1 MKFYIKN
8 FFSKCDQIRSF
19 LCSDL
24 KYYNGK
30 NNIFFGKKVLREN
43 VNCVCV
49 PLTVLVKLKKNY
61 YVQIFVEQWQHKE
74 KLKEIVS
81 FIPKDIGSSS
91 SDDDNS
97 DD

>member
-30 NNIFFGKKVLREN
+30 NNIFFGKKVLSKN

-81 FIPKDIGSSS
+81 FIPKDIESSS